1 MSKELTDAQIEK
13 IDKIHNIAYR
23 AMAELLGFELDEDYV
38 WDMEWI
44 GELADAMTEI
54 AVEYFDRDEM
64 EIYPYVEGVL

>member
-23 AMAELLGFELDEDYV
+23 AMAELIGFDPDEDDF
-38 WDMEWI
+38 WEMEWI
-44 GELADAMTEI
+44 GELADTMTEI